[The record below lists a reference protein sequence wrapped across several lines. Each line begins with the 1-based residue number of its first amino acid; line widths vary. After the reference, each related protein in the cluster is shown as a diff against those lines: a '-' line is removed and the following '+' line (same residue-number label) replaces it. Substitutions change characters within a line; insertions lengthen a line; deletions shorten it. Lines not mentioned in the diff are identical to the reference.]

1 MSSFT
6 TGIELVVNAL
16 KKGYRPD
23 FHVTPDATHSIG
35 RPYPY
40 MIYRNME
47 ELKLTASWKVVKVG
61 DTISDMQ
68 EGVNAGV
75 WSVGIIVGSS
85 EMGLSLNEYTS
96 LPERDKQNL
105 ISKTAD
111 TFMQNG
117 AGFTIKTIEELPE
130 LIDQINLLITEGK
143 RPHSS

>member
-1 MSSFT
+1 
-6 TGIELVVNAL
+6 
-16 KKGYRPD
+16 
-23 FHVTPDATHSIG
+23 
-35 RPYPY
+35 

-85 EMGLSLNEYTS
+85 EMGLSMNEYTS

-105 ISKTAD
+105 ISKTAE
-111 TFMQNG
+111 TFIENG
-117 AGFTIKTIEELPE
+117 ADFTIKTMEDLPE
-130 LIDQINLLITEGK
+130 LIDRINLLIAEGK
-143 RPHSS
+143 RPRSS

>member
-1 MSSFT
+1 
-6 TGIELVVNAL
+6 
-16 KKGYRPD
+16 
-23 FHVTPDATHSIG
+23 
-35 RPYPY
+35 
-40 MIYRNME
+40 ME